1 MQIPQ
6 PTYERTAMRTFLT
19 AIATLLLAA
28 AGVAPLSAQLSVTVE
43 GANDPSVIGDTVVF
57 DSDGLGQ
64 RVAKRVYLNF
74 DPGLGRELTLRTV
87 RVRGSQEFTYEIA
100 DVTRF
105 PILIRNELQ
114 LEMFL
119 FYLPTSP
126 GPAEAVIELTL
137 RLDGSGQDP
146 SDTVYSVNVVGRV
159 PAYSLSYALPGMAPR
174 PVSVEGQVDFGNRGI
189 GQPTEAT
196 LVLANIGSGPGNLR
210 GIRLSGSTAYR
221 MVSPPSVPTRIE
233 AGRAVSIQLA
243 FQPPST
249 NSYSGQL
256 TFDFGGLNRRYHLA
270 GVGGDLLQYSFSPLY
285 LDGAT
290 GPATRLQS
298 GTTIAIGHGDA
309 GVELTGANIRQG
321 AQLVESISVT
331 GPFSI
336 TDAPSLPASLQPRE
350 SLSVHVVPRASDA
363 GEYTGALLIGDAYF
377 PLSFEL
383 PELSGIS
390 FGQDGGEVDP
400 TAQVPVTLSIDQP
413 YPYDISGVVSLEFV
427 PREFESD
434 PSVQWS
440 AGGRQIAFEIASGST
455 AATFATG
462 AGEVSFQASR
472 ISGEVVATATVRA
485 DHWGLDLTPEEAPE
499 VRYSVTVPEAPSVVF
514 SSAGGPVDPASEVP
528 LGVSIDRA
536 YPVDVT
542 GVLSVEFVPRDFEPD
557 PGVQWATGGRQI
569 AFEIASGS
577 TAATFGGGA
586 TEVSFRAAKAT
597 GDVVVTASL
606 LASDWGLNL
615 TEDSAPE
622 VRFSVDVPE
631 LPAVSFSRSGETV
644 GPAEQIPLGV
654 SIAQPYPTDII
665 GALNLSFESR
675 AVVTDP
681 SVQWV
686 TGGRSVPFW
695 IPRGSTSAVFSSD
708 SDANPFQTGT
718 VAGEI
723 VVTANLVSINEAV
736 PRTIEQ
742 AMRLDTAIDVTPDTL
757 PEARFNVMES
767 APVIQRVA
775 LGQTGQ
781 GTFSVLI
788 TGYATSRQVDTL
800 SFAFTG
806 TAGSDLRTPSL
817 DAAVTE
823 NFRTYFGGNQ
833 STSFGSQFTAT
844 VQFSLDEGVF
854 EDLNN
859 VSVTAGNGSGT
870 SNAVSLGLN

>member
-1 MQIPQ
+1 M
-6 PTYERTAMRTFLT
+6 
-19 AIATLLLAA
+19 
-28 AGVAPLSAQLSVTVE
+28 
-43 GANDPSVIGDTVVF
+43 
-57 DSDGLGQ
+57 DSDRGWPSGSTSTSIP
-64 RVAKRVYLNF
+64 AW
-74 DPGLGRELTLRTV
+74 GRELTLRTV

-146 SDTVYSVNVVGRV
+146 QRYRLQRERRGAGARLLAELRSARDGAPARV
-159 PAYSLSYALPGMAPR
+159 
-174 PVSVEGQVDFGNRGI
+174 RG
-189 GQPTEAT
+189 
-196 LVLANIGSGPGNLR
+196 GPG
-210 GIRLSGSTAYR
+210 RLWQPGASASRPRQPWFSPISEAGPATSAASGCPAAPPTGWSA
-221 MVSPPSVPTRIE
+221 PPSVPTRIE

-723 VVTANLVSINEAV
+723 VVTASLVSINEAV